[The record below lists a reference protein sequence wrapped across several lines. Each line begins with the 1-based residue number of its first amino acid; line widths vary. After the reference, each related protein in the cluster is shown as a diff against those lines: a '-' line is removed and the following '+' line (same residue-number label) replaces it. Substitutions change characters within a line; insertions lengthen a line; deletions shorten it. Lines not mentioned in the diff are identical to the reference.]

1 MFPIHLNI
9 GFKIFYNYEGIY
21 FAIAI
26 IIGYVMARK
35 KTQKNGYE
43 PETIDSLLFYSILGA
58 LIGGRLFSF
67 FFWGFDS
74 FLENPLSF
82 FAFWNGGISITGG
95 IAGGVVTAIIF
106 SHIKKIQFF
115 NMYSLIA
122 PIFLISQ
129 AIGRIGCF
137 LNGDAHGT
145 YSTLPWAVRYPR
157 YGLSVPSFE
166 KIKTVSSI
174 PWEWSVRNG
183 LVDRMSEVSAPLHP
197 TQLYEAMGDI
207 VLVVLIF
214 FLNKMIIRKEGSFK
228 PIFLLHIGGY
238 SLLRFFIEFIRADR
252 ANVVF
257 LGVSMLQIMLLFTA
271 VGCFISGTVFYFW
284 KSDHSIK

>member
-1 MFPIHLNI
+1 MFPVHLNI

-26 IIGYVMARK
+26 IIGYMMTRK
-35 KTQKNGYE
+35 KTQKHGYE
-43 PETIDSLLFYSILGA
+43 VEKIDSLLFYSILGA
-58 LIGGRLFSF
+58 LVGGRLFSF

-95 IAGGVVTAIIF
+95 IAGGVITAIIF
-106 SHIKKIQFF
+106 CHIKKIHFF

-129 AIGRIGCF
+129 AIGRVGCF

-145 YSTLPWAVRYPR
+145 YSTLPWAVKYPR
-157 YGLSVPSFE
+157 YGLSVPGFE

-183 LVDRMSEVSAPLHP
+183 LVDSMSEVSASLHP
-197 TQLYEAMGDI
+197 TQLYEALGDI
-207 VLVVLIF
+207 VLVLLIF
-214 FLNKMIIRKEGSFK
+214 ILNKMIIKREGTFK
-228 PIFLLHIGGY
+228 PVFFLHIGGY
-238 SLLRFFIEFIRADR
+238 SFLRFVIEFIRADR
-252 ANVVF
+252 VNAVF
-257 LGVSMLQIMLLFTA
+257 WNVSMLQVVLLLTA
-271 VGCFISGTVFYFW
+271 VGCFIAGGVSYFW
-284 KSDHSIK
+284 KKMYPAT